1 MLATHQEAK
10 QSCEGV
16 RGGSEEAPGDLRPQ
30 PPQQEP
36 LHGDSPTEPA
46 SCLGNLVERILAAG
60 ACDATASQVAS
71 CGDLVSGA
79 NTPQEPAESVA
90 LDYAKSAGAVH
101 HDKILLH
108 MRRMPVACH
117 TVNWWVAFPK
127 QQARR
132 AWHRPSHRLSRNV
145 RAKSSAG
152 SSVGAPS
159 CSSTPRAYS
168 QCPSCC
174 SAFVRHGFF
183 TDGSAPTT
191 RHIGRCVL
199 HSAPQEGL
207 NVAAEWA

>member
-1 MLATHQEAK
+1 
-10 QSCEGV
+10 
-16 RGGSEEAPGDLRPQ
+16 
-30 PPQQEP
+30 
-36 LHGDSPTEPA
+36 
-46 SCLGNLVERILAAG
+46 
-60 ACDATASQVAS
+60 
-71 CGDLVSGA
+71 
-79 NTPQEPAESVA
+79 
-90 LDYAKSAGAVH
+90 
-101 HDKILLH
+101 
-108 MRRMPVACH
+108 H

-207 NVAAEWA
+207 NVAAEWANKRFVRANIGLHEALSRWYRGAPRSLWNAFPPFWVPCYRAAGA